1 MFTGIVQGTGQI
13 AAAEARGGDMRM
25 TIISDALDWQQV
37 NLGDSIAV
45 NGVCLTVIENTGKG
59 FIADLSN
66 ETLSLTTA
74 GSWQTGQQV
83 NLEPALRVGDALG
96 GHLMS
101 GHVDG
106 VGRLESLSEDARS
119 IRMSYRVPAEL
130 AHYIARKG
138 SIAIDGVSLT
148 VNSVAQNRFD
158 VNIVPHTAQVTTL
171 GNLKE
176 GDTVNIEVDVLARYM
191 ERLLQGGKAG
201 DDSQAIL
208 MAVDD
213 NSSATRA

>member
-45 NGVCLTVIENTGKG
+45 NGVCLTVIENAGNG

-74 GSWQTGQQV
+74 GSWQAGQQV

-171 GNLKE
+171 GNLKA

-201 DDSQAIL
+201 DDAQAIL
-208 MAVDD
+208 MAVEDD
-213 NSSATRA
+213 SSTTSA